1 VYLLDTQYTNH
12 HLLSL
17 SGNIDMAQSATRTAP
32 INLRALESQRSLI
45 DRAASVSGK
54 NRSDFMLEAACREAE
69 NILLDQRLLMLNDSD
84 FNTFLSMLDAP
95 VKDSPELNKLMAHKA
110 AWE

>member
-1 VYLLDTQYTNH
+1 
-12 HLLSL
+12 
-17 SGNIDMAQSATRTAP
+17 
-32 INLRALESQRSLI
+32 
-45 DRAASVSGK
+45 
-54 NRSDFMLEAACREAE
+54 MLEAACREAE